1 MKIEE
6 AITMFL
12 DYIASERRLSALTV
26 RTYHD
31 ALMEFCKYLGNNR
44 IDTLSDIDS
53 KIVREWQITMMEEGM
68 SARTV
73 MKKISALKSW
83 HKYLRKQGI
92 VKGDIFTK
100 VSTLKFEKKLPVF
113 YKENEV
119 SRLYNVETF
128 PDTFEGERDKLLLR
142 MLYETGM
149 RRAEIAGL
157 TESSIDLS
165 AMTIKVLGKRN
176 KQRIIPIENE
186 LAQNIK
192 RYLALKNKEYP
203 NNENFYITKKG
214 TALSTSNIYNIVKKY
229 MSALSN
235 ADRISPHVFRHTFAT
250 EMLNEG
256 ANIDAVKELLGHSSL
271 AATEIYTHVTRE
283 HLKETY
289 KHAHPR
295 ATAKNAKEQ

>member
-1 MKIEE
+1 MKTEDSI
-6 AITMFL
+6 ALFL

-26 RTYHD
+26 RTYQD
-31 ALMEFCKYLGNNR
+31 ALLEFHKYLGNNA
-44 IDTLSDIDS
+44 IDTFDDIDS
-53 KIVREWQITMMEEGM
+53 KAVREWQATQIEAGI
-68 SARTV
+68 APRTV

-83 HKYLRKQGI
+83 HRFLRKKGI
-92 VKGDIFTK
+92 AKGDIFAK
-100 VSTLKFEKKLPVF
+100 VSTLKIDKKLPVF
-113 YKENEV
+113 YKESEV
-119 SRLYNVETF
+119 SKLYNSETF

-165 AMTIKVLGKRN
+165 ARTIKVLGKRN

-203 NNENFYITKKG
+203 DIEHFYITRKG
-214 TALSTSNIYNIVKKY
+214 TPLTTSHIYNIVKKY
-229 MSALSN
+229 MSVLSN

-295 ATAKNAKEQ
+295 ANTKTD

>member
-1 MKIEE
+1 MKTEDSI
-6 AITMFL
+6 ALFL

-26 RTYHD
+26 RTYQD
-31 ALMEFCKYLGNNR
+31 ALLEFHKYLGNNA
-44 IDTLSDIDS
+44 IDTIDDIDS
-53 KIVREWQITMMEEGM
+53 KAVREWQATQIEAGI
-68 SARTV
+68 APRTV

-83 HKYLRKQGI
+83 HRFLRKKGI
-92 VKGDIFTK
+92 VKGDIFAK
-100 VSTLKFEKKLPVF
+100 VSTLKIDKKLPVF
-113 YKENEV
+113 YKESEV
-119 SRLYNVETF
+119 SKLYNSETF

-165 AMTIKVLGKRN
+165 ARTIKVLGKRN

-203 NNENFYITKKG
+203 DIEHFYITRKG
-214 TALSTSNIYNIVKKY
+214 TPLTTSHIYNIVKKY
-229 MSALSN
+229 MSVLSN

-295 ATAKNAKEQ
+295 ANTKTD

>member
-1 MKIEE
+1 MKTEDSI
-6 AITMFL
+6 ALFL

-26 RTYHD
+26 RTYQD
-31 ALMEFCKYLGNNR
+31 ALLEFHKYLGNNA
-44 IDTLSDIDS
+44 IDTLDDIDS
-53 KIVREWQITMMEEGM
+53 KAVREWQATQIEAGI
-68 SARTV
+68 APRTV

-83 HKYLRKQGI
+83 HRFLRKKGI
-92 VKGDIFTK
+92 AKGDIFAK
-100 VSTLKFEKKLPVF
+100 VSTLKIDKKLPVF
-113 YKENEV
+113 YKESEV
-119 SRLYNVETF
+119 SKLYNSETF
-128 PDTFEGERDKLLLR
+128 PYTFEGERDKLLLR
-142 MLYETGM
+142 MLYETGI

-165 AMTIKVLGKRN
+165 ARTIKVLGKRN

-203 NNENFYITKKG
+203 DIEHFYITRKG
-214 TALSTSNIYNIVKKY
+214 TPLTTSHIYNIVKKY
-229 MSALSN
+229 MSVLSN

-256 ANIDAVKELLGHSSL
+256 ANIDAVKELLGHNSL

-283 HLKETY
+283 HLKLNFL
-289 KHAHPR
+289 PR
-295 ATAKNAKEQ
+295 ILKKY

>member
-1 MKIEE
+1 MKTEDSI
-6 AITMFL
+6 ALFL

-26 RTYHD
+26 RTYQD
-31 ALMEFCKYLGNNR
+31 ALLEFHKYLGNNA
-44 IDTLSDIDS
+44 IDTLDDIDS
-53 KIVREWQITMMEEGM
+53 KAVREWQATQIEAGI
-68 SARTV
+68 APRTV

-83 HKYLRKQGI
+83 HRFLRKKGI
-92 VKGDIFTK
+92 AKGDIFAK
-100 VSTLKFEKKLPVF
+100 VSTLKIDKKLPVF
-113 YKENEV
+113 YKESEV
-119 SRLYNVETF
+119 SKLYNSETF

-142 MLYETGM
+142 MLYETGI

-165 AMTIKVLGKRN
+165 ARTIKVLGKRN

-203 NNENFYITKKG
+203 DIEHFYITRKG
-214 TALSTSNIYNIVKKY
+214 TPLTTSHIYNIVKKY
-229 MSALSN
+229 MSVLSN

-295 ATAKNAKEQ
+295 ANTKTD

>member
-1 MKIEE
+1 MKTEDSI
-6 AITMFL
+6 ALFL

-26 RTYHD
+26 RTYQD
-31 ALMEFCKYLGNNR
+31 ALLEFHKYLGNNA
-44 IDTLSDIDS
+44 IDTLDDIDS
-53 KIVREWQITMMEEGM
+53 KAVREWQATQIEAGI
-68 SARTV
+68 APRTV

-83 HKYLRKQGI
+83 HRFLRKKGI
-92 VKGDIFTK
+92 VKGDIFAK
-100 VSTLKFEKKLPVF
+100 VSTLKIDKKLPVF
-113 YKENEV
+113 YKESEV
-119 SRLYNVETF
+119 SKLYNSETF

-165 AMTIKVLGKRN
+165 ARTIKVLGKRN

-203 NNENFYITKKG
+203 DIEHFYITRKG
-214 TALSTSNIYNIVKKY
+214 TPLTTSHIYNIVKRY

-235 ADRISPHVFRHTFAT
+235 ADKISPHVFRHTFAT

-295 ATAKNAKEQ
+295 ANTKTD

>member
-1 MKIEE
+1 MKTEDSI
-6 AITMFL
+6 ALFL

-26 RTYHD
+26 RTYQD
-31 ALMEFCKYLGNNR
+31 ALLEFHKYLGNNA
-44 IDTLSDIDS
+44 IDTLDDIDS
-53 KIVREWQITMMEEGM
+53 KAVREWQATQIEAGI
-68 SARTV
+68 APRTV

-83 HKYLRKQGI
+83 HRFLRKKGI
-92 VKGDIFTK
+92 VKGDIFAK
-100 VSTLKFEKKLPVF
+100 VSTLKIDKKLPVF
-113 YKENEV
+113 YKESEV
-119 SRLYNVETF
+119 SKLYNSETF

-165 AMTIKVLGKRN
+165 ARTIKVLGKRN

-203 NNENFYITKKG
+203 DIEHFYITRKG
-214 TALSTSNIYNIVKKY
+214 TPLTTSHIYNIVKKY
-229 MSALSN
+229 MSVLSN

-256 ANIDAVKELLGHSSL
+256 ANIDAVKELLGHNSL

-295 ATAKNAKEQ
+295 ANTKTD

>member
-1 MKIEE
+1 MKTEDSI
-6 AITMFL
+6 ALFL

-26 RTYHD
+26 RTYQD
-31 ALMEFCKYLGNNR
+31 ALLEFHKYLGNNA
-44 IDTLSDIDS
+44 IDTLDDIDS
-53 KIVREWQITMMEEGM
+53 KAVREWQATQIEAGI
-68 SARTV
+68 APRTV

-83 HKYLRKQGI
+83 HRFLRKKGI
-92 VKGDIFTK
+92 VKGDIFAK
-100 VSTLKFEKKLPVF
+100 VSTLKIDKKLPVF
-113 YKENEV
+113 YKESEV
-119 SRLYNVETF
+119 SKLYNSETF

-165 AMTIKVLGKRN
+165 ARTIKVLGKRN

-203 NNENFYITKKG
+203 DIEHFYITRKG
-214 TALSTSNIYNIVKKY
+214 TPLTTSHIYNIVKKY
-229 MSALSN
+229 MSVLSN

-295 ATAKNAKEQ
+295 ANTKTD

>member
-1 MKIEE
+1 MKTEDSI
-6 AITMFL
+6 ALFL

-26 RTYHD
+26 RTYQD
-31 ALMEFCKYLGNNR
+31 ALLEFHKYLGNNA
-44 IDTLSDIDS
+44 IDTLDDIDS
-53 KIVREWQITMMEEGM
+53 KAVREWQATQIEAGI
-68 SARTV
+68 APRTV

-83 HKYLRKQGI
+83 HRFLRKKGI
-92 VKGDIFTK
+92 VKGDIFAK
-100 VSTLKFEKKLPVF
+100 VSTLKIDKKLPVF
-113 YKENEV
+113 YKESEV
-119 SRLYNVETF
+119 SKLYNSETF

-142 MLYETGM
+142 MLYETGI

-165 AMTIKVLGKRN
+165 ARTIKVLGKRN

-203 NNENFYITKKG
+203 DIEHFYITRKG
-214 TALSTSNIYNIVKKY
+214 TPLTTSHIYNIVKRY

-235 ADRISPHVFRHTFAT
+235 ADKISPHVFRHTFAT

-295 ATAKNAKEQ
+295 ANTKTD

>member
-1 MKIEE
+1 MKVEDSI
-6 AITMFL
+6 ALFL
-12 DYIASERRLSALTV
+12 DYIATERRLSALTV

-31 ALMEFCKYLGNNR
+31 ALMEFHKYLGNNH
-44 IDTLSDIDS
+44 IELIEEIDS
-53 KIVREWQITMMEEGM
+53 KAVREWQATLMEAGIVP
-68 SARTV
+68 RTV

-83 HKYLRKQGI
+83 HKFLRKQGLA
-92 VKGDIFTK
+92 KGDIFAK
-100 VSTLKFEKKLPVF
+100 VSTMKIDKKLPVF

-119 SRLYNVETF
+119 SKLYNSETF

-157 TESSIDLS
+157 TEHNIDLS

-186 LAQNIK
+186 LGQNIE
-192 RYLALKNKEYP
+192 RYLALKKEISP
-203 NNENFYITKKG
+203 DNESLFVTPKG
-214 TALSTSNIYNIVKKY
+214 KSLSTAQIYAIVKKY

-235 ADRISPHVFRHTFAT
+235 ADKISPHVFRHTFAT
-250 EMLNEG
+250 GMLNEG

-283 HLKETY
+283 HLKDAY

-295 ATAKNAKEQ
+295 ANGENNK

>member
-1 MKIEE
+1 MKTEDSI
-6 AITMFL
+6 ALFL

-26 RTYHD
+26 RTYQD
-31 ALMEFCKYLGNNR
+31 ALLEFHKYLGNNA
-44 IDTLSDIDS
+44 IDTFDDIDS
-53 KIVREWQITMMEEGM
+53 KAVREWQATQIEAGI
-68 SARTV
+68 APRTV

-83 HKYLRKQGI
+83 HRFLRKKGI
-92 VKGDIFTK
+92 AKGDIFAK
-100 VSTLKFEKKLPVF
+100 VSTLKIDKKLPVF
-113 YKENEV
+113 YKESEV
-119 SRLYNVETF
+119 SKLYNSETF

-165 AMTIKVLGKRN
+165 ARTIKVLGKRN

-203 NNENFYITKKG
+203 DIEHFYITKKG
-214 TALSTSNIYNIVKKY
+214 TPLTTSHIYNIVKKY
-229 MSALSN
+229 MSVLSN

-295 ATAKNAKEQ
+295 ANTKTD

>member
-1 MKIEE
+1 MKTEDSI
-6 AITMFL
+6 ALFL

-26 RTYHD
+26 RTYQD
-31 ALMEFCKYLGNNR
+31 ALLEFHKYLGNNA
-44 IDTLSDIDS
+44 IDTLDDIDS
-53 KIVREWQITMMEEGM
+53 KAVREWQATQIEAGI
-68 SARTV
+68 APRTV

-83 HKYLRKQGI
+83 HRFLRKKGI
-92 VKGDIFTK
+92 VKGDIFAK
-100 VSTLKFEKKLPVF
+100 VSTLKIDKKLPVF
-113 YKENEV
+113 YKESEV
-119 SRLYNVETF
+119 SKLYNSETF

-165 AMTIKVLGKRN
+165 ARTIKVLGKRN

-203 NNENFYITKKG
+203 DIEHFYITKKG
-214 TALSTSNIYNIVKKY
+214 TPLTTSHIYNIVKKY
-229 MSALSN
+229 MSVLSN

-295 ATAKNAKEQ
+295 ANTKKD

>member
-1 MKIEE
+1 MKTEDSI
-6 AITMFL
+6 ALFL

-26 RTYHD
+26 RTYQD
-31 ALMEFCKYLGNNR
+31 ALLEFHKYLGNNA
-44 IDTLSDIDS
+44 IDVIDDIDS
-53 KIVREWQITMMEEGM
+53 KAVREWQATQIEAGI
-68 SARTV
+68 APRTV

-83 HKYLRKQGI
+83 HRFLRKKGI
-92 VKGDIFTK
+92 VKGDIFAK
-100 VSTLKFEKKLPVF
+100 VSTLKIDKKLPVF
-113 YKENEV
+113 YKESEV
-119 SRLYNVETF
+119 SKLYNSETF

-165 AMTIKVLGKRN
+165 ARTIKVLGKRN

-203 NNENFYITKKG
+203 DIEHFYITRKG
-214 TALSTSNIYNIVKKY
+214 TPLTTSHIYNIVKKY
-229 MSALSN
+229 MSVLSN

-295 ATAKNAKEQ
+295 ANTKTD